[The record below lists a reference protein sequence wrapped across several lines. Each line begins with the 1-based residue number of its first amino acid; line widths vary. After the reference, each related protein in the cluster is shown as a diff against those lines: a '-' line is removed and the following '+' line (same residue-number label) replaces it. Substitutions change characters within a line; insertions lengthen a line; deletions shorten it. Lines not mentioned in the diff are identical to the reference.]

1 MTIWD
6 FFVWFFWFYIAVAC
20 IVIFIRI
27 IVDLFQDKEL
37 NGWAKALWVIFLI
50 LAPFLA
56 ALIYLVARGQAMAQ
70 RSAARAQQASE
81 ASNEYI
87 RSVAG
92 SPSSAASEIE
102 AGKKLLD
109 SGAITPAEYEQLKA
123 KSLASA

>member
-70 RSAARAQQASE
+70 RNAARAQQAAV

-92 SPSSAASEIE
+92 SPTSAASEIE

-109 SGAITPAEYEQLKA
+109 SGAITPAEYEKLKA